1 MGTIPVSMVWFIFW
15 SGRAGRGR
23 TLPQY
28 CVVHPPEDWAADGDN
43 CVLPSSPPYR
53 VDQPLE
59 DWARIRYGVE
69 PFGVT
74 TWRTFTG

>member
-1 MGTIPVSMVWFIFW
+1 MFW
-15 SGRAGRGR
+15 SGRGGRGR

-43 CVLPSSPPYR
+43 RELCPSQFPTYCVDHR
-53 VDQPLE
+53 VE
-59 DWARIRYGVE
+59 DLTRIRYGVE

-74 TWRTFTG
+74 TWRTFTGYSRMHTRSN